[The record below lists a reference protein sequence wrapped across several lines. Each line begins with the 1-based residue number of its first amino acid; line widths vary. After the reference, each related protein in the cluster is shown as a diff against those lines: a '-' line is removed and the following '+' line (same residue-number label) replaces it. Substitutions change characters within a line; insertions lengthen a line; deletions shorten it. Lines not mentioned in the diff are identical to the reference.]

1 MCCSKITISYL
12 SFFSYTQGMSD
23 ILAPILAEVRNEA
36 DVFWCF
42 SGLMSKTIFVT
53 SPKDEDMEK
62 NLVRWKLRLM
72 ALSAVLCR
80 CVNITSSIM
89 IKIYD
94 QICTFV
100 KYLIPQNI

>member
-1 MCCSKITISYL
+1 MAVILKITISGV
-12 SFFSYTQGMSD
+12 SSFSYTQGMSD

-62 NLVRWKLRLM
+62 NLVRWKLKLM
-72 ALSAVLCR
+72 ALSTFIFFSL
-80 CVNITSSIM
+80 SSTHRE
-89 IKIYD
+89 KGYG
-94 QICTFV
+94 V
-100 KYLIPQNI
+100 

>member
-1 MCCSKITISYL
+1 
-12 SFFSYTQGMSD
+12 MSD

-62 NLVRWKLRLM
+62 NLVRWKLKIM
-72 ALSAVLCR
+72 VLSSL
-80 CVNITSSIM
+80 
-89 IKIYD
+89 
-94 QICTFV
+94 
-100 KYLIPQNI
+100 